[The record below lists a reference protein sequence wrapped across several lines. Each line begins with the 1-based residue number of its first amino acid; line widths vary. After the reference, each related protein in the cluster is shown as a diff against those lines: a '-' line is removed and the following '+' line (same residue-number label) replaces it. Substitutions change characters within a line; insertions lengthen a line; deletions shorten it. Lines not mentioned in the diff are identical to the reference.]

1 MLILTLIC
9 GFAAGFIVVYVI
21 RHRKIKKQSKP
32 FTNHKFYFVVCHIGR
47 MKISKGKGMVNN
59 LIYRGSSIYEEIP
72 ESPEAVYQNS
82 GVQNAAEA
90 HPPSLP
96 GPRKGEPSNTESH
109 AMKQNSYSRSPIAT
123 QETDFQAAGEDT
135 TEECY
140 TLMSPAGTLT
150 VLHRNRNSSASL
162 TPGWPLPGPPQ

>member
-1 MLILTLIC
+1 M
-9 GFAAGFIVVYVI
+9 
-21 RHRKIKKQSKP
+21 
-32 FTNHKFYFVVCHIGR
+32 
-47 MKISKGKGMVNN
+47 SKGKGMIHNP
-59 LIYRGSSIYEEIP
+59 IYRGSSIYEEIP
-72 ESPEAVYQNS
+72 GSLEAVYQNS
-82 GVQNAAEA
+82 GAQNTAKA

-123 QETDFQAAGEDT
+123 QETDFQAAEEGT

-150 VLHRNRNSSASL
+150 VLYRNRNSTASL